1 MSITLLRQTMA
12 ALRLLLVMTVLTG
25 IMYPLAVYSVSRLP
39 GLSSSAEGSVVYHD
53 GRAVGLENLGLDL
66 VDPAAGDDPTA
77 DRYFHHRPSAAAS
90 AAEGLGPGDPYAS
103 GGSNLA
109 GDSPASTELVHA
121 RAAAIAAREGVPVE
135 SVPPDAVTASAS
147 GLDPDISPA
156 YAELQAARVARVTG
170 LPEQRVRDLVAEHT
184 QGRELGFL
192 GGQTVNVLA
201 LNLAIAGLT
210 SGEPAHGPG

>member
-1 MSITLLRQTMA
+1 MSTTLLRQTMA
-12 ALRLLLVMTVLTG
+12 GLRLLLVMTVLTG
-25 IMYPLAVYSVSRLP
+25 IMYPITVYSVSRLP
-39 GLSSSAEGSVVYHD
+39 GLSSPAEGSVVYHD

-66 VDPAAGDDPTA
+66 VDPAAEDDPTA

-90 AAEGLGPGDPYAS
+90 ASDGLGPGDPAAS

-109 GDSPASTELVHA
+109 GDNPALTRLVHA
-121 RAAAIAAREGVPVE
+121 RAEVIATREGVPIE

-156 YAELQAARVARVTG
+156 YAELQVARVARVTG
-170 LPEQRVRDLVAEHT
+170 LSEQRVRDLVDEHT

-192 GGQTVNVLA
+192 GGQTVNVLT
-201 LNLAIAGLT
+201 LNVAVAEAI
-210 SGEPAHGPG
+210 SGESADDPG